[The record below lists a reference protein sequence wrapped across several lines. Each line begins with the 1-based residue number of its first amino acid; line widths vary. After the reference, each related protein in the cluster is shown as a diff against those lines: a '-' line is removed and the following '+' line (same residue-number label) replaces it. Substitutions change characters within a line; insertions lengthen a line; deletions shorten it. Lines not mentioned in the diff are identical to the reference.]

1 MCQSAECGT
10 RTLAIPFEVV
20 AVVCIQEKKTE
31 RGGGGGNAPQVLQRD
46 HQKLWSGAA
55 KPLSMSHMDSLE
67 FTQSCWDLM
76 LAALL
81 SIWQGE
87 ASAALQQVI
96 KGTDLFTDS
105 LCRL

>member
-1 MCQSAECGT
+1 MSAYKRRRPREG
-10 RTLAIPFEVV
+10 
-20 AVVCIQEKKTE
+20 EKE
-31 RGGGGGNAPQVLQRD
+31 NAPQVLQRD

-67 FTQSCWDLM
+67 FTESCWDLM

>member
-31 RGGGGGNAPQVLQRD
+31 GGGGNARPVLQRD
-46 HQKLWSGAA
+46 HQKLWSRAA
-55 KPLSMSHMDSLE
+55 KPLSMSRMDSLE
-67 FTQSCWDLM
+67 FTESCWDLM

-87 ASAALQQVI
+87 AGAALQQVI